1 MTTIRT
7 CSLSRLLL
15 CLLLMATVA
24 GTVVRADPAGGLAGW
39 AVEQGT
45 EEPSYA
51 VVEPVA
57 TNLNIDTVV
66 LACEE
71 AWGHRVLQLQLYLTD
86 DGPLQPT
93 YLQLKPLKDS
103 PRAAISID
111 GKTFPVALLFADDY
125 VVLADSQEGPFP
137 LLSEEF
143 LDALQTG
150 MTMTMQFDMLHEW
163 PGQPPSFDSEAV
175 VDLQAPGGRQ
185 AIASV
190 RRCHRPESEYLACPP
205 LIFAQRAACSRRPK
219 P

>member
-1 MTTIRT
+1 MSI
-7 CSLSRLLL
+7 
-15 CLLLMATVA
+15 ADPPVA
-24 GTVVRADPAGGLAGW
+24 GTVVRADPAGRSAGW

-45 EEPSYA
+45 EDPSYA
-51 VVEPVA
+51 VVEPVT

-93 YLQLKPLKDS
+93 YLQLTPLRED

-125 VVLADSQEGPFP
+125 VVLADGQEGPFP

-143 LDALQTG
+143 LDAMQTG
-150 MTMTMQFDMLHEW
+150 MTMTLRFDMLHEW
-163 PGQPPSFDSEAV
+163 PGQPPTFDSEAV
-175 VDLQAPGGRQ
+175 VDLQAPGGWQ

-190 RRCHRPESEYLACPP
+190 RRCSRDLRVGTSLVHR
-205 LIFAQRAACSRRPK
+205 
-219 P
+219 

>member
-7 CSLSRLLL
+7 YTLSRLLP
-15 CLLLMATVA
+15 CLLLMTPVA
-24 GTVVRADPAGGLAGW
+24 GTDVHADPAGSLAGW
-39 AVEQGT
+39 TVEQGT

-51 VVEPVA
+51 VVEPVT

-71 AWGHRVLQLQLYLTD
+71 AWDHRVLQLQLYLTD

-93 YLQLKPLKDS
+93 YLQLKPLRDN

-111 GKTFPVALLFADDY
+111 SETFPVALLFADDY

-150 MTMTMQFDMLHEW
+150 MTMTMRFDMLDEW
-163 PGQPPSFDSEAV
+163 PGEPPSFDSEAV
-175 VDLQAPGGRQ
+175 VDLQALGGRQ

-190 RRCHRPESEYLACPP
+190 RRCARELRVGTSLV
-205 LIFAQRAACSRRPK
+205 RR
-219 P
+219 

>member
-1 MTTIRT
+1 MPAIRT
-7 CSLSRLLL
+7 YRLMRYLFFMML
-15 CLLLMATVA
+15 IA
-24 GTVVRADPAGGLAGW
+24 GTVVRAESPGSLAGW

-45 EEPSYA
+45 QEPSYA
-51 VVEPVA
+51 VAEPVT

-86 DGPLQPT
+86 DGPLQPR
-93 YLQLKPLKDS
+93 YLQLKPLRDD
-103 PRAAISID
+103 PRATISID
-111 GKTFPVALLFADDY
+111 GKTFPVTLHFADDY

-163 PGQPPSFDSEAV
+163 PGQPPTFDSEAV

-190 RRCHRPESEYLACPP
+190 RRCARDLRVGTTLVHR
-205 LIFAQRAACSRRPK
+205 
-219 P
+219 